1 MNLLVKHLI
10 YHHSSFKCPYPL
22 LLEEA
27 PGWVEVPAGASLSV
41 SRKALH
47 GVVYLRDNGSR
58 VVTEAAAAA
67 AAAVVAIGGVEVAAS
82 QVHHH
87 HRRIQQGK
95 GGLRHPSPVQ
105 AGMLAVLDRQQ
116 ERRRAGRRAA
126 GN

>member
-1 MNLLVKHLI
+1 MISFIIH
-10 YHHSSFKCPYPL
+10 SFKCPYPL

-27 PGWVEVPAGASLSV
+27 PGWAEVPAGASLSV

-58 VVTEAAAAA
+58 VVTEAAAAAA

-105 AGMLAVLDRQQ
+105 AGMLAVLD
-116 ERRRAGRRAA
+116 
-126 GN
+126 